1 MNISSKLSD
10 REIISLY
17 INGKESALNIIINRH
32 RSRIFGY
39 ILSKVRDKDTA
50 EDIFQDVFIKI
61 INSLKKGKYNEEGK
75 FIVWAMTI
83 THNLIMDFFRKKKK
97 NRFLKP
103 TDEFDIFDVISDHSL
118 NSEES
123 LIKSQVIDDLNILI
137 NELPETQKE
146 VLKLRYFSNMS
157 FKEIAE
163 NTNVSINTALGRM
176 RYAIINL
183 RKLIEEHKIILE
195 A

>member
-103 TDEFDIFDVISDHSL
+103 TDEFDIFDVISDYSL

-157 FKEIAE
+157 FKEIADKCDI
-163 NTNVSINTALGRM
+163 SINTALGRM
-176 RYAIINL
+176 RYALINI
-183 RKLIEEHKIILE
+183 RKIMNKKGVVLT
-195 A
+195 

>member
-97 NRFLKP
+97 NRFLKQ
-103 TDEFDIFDVISDHSL
+103 TDEFDIFDVISDYSL

-157 FKEIAE
+157 FKEIADKCDI
-163 NTNVSINTALGRM
+163 SINTALGRM
-176 RYAIINL
+176 RYALINI
-183 RKLIEEHKIILE
+183 RKIMNKKGVVLT
-195 A
+195 

>member
-39 ILSKVRDKDTA
+39 ILSKVRDKDAA

-157 FKEIAE
+157 FKEIADKC
-163 NTNVSINTALGRM
+163 NISINTALGRM
-176 RYAIINL
+176 RYALINI
-183 RKLIEEHKIILE
+183 RKIMNKKGVVLT
-195 A
+195 

>member
-103 TDEFDIFDVISDHSL
+103 TDEFDIFDVISDYSL

-157 FKEIAE
+157 FKEIADKC
-163 NTNVSINTALGRM
+163 NISINTALGRM
-176 RYAIINL
+176 RYALINI
-183 RKLIEEHKIILE
+183 RKIMNKKGVVLT
-195 A
+195 

>member
-97 NRFLKP
+97 NRFLKQ

-157 FKEIAE
+157 FKEIADKC
-163 NTNVSINTALGRM
+163 NISINTALGRM
-176 RYAIINL
+176 RYALINI
-183 RKLIEEHKIILE
+183 RKIMNKKGVVLT
-195 A
+195 

>member
-61 INSLKKGKYNEEGK
+61 INSVKKGKYNEEGK

-103 TDEFDIFDVISDHSL
+103 TDEFDIFDVISDQSL
-118 NSEES
+118 SSEES
-123 LIKSQVIDDLNILI
+123 LIKSQVIADLNILI
-137 NELPETQKE
+137 NELPDTQKQ
-146 VLKLRYFSNMS
+146 VLKLRYFSSMS

-163 NTNVSINTALGRM
+163 KCDISINTALGRM
-176 RYAIINL
+176 RYALINI
-183 RKLIEEHKIILE
+183 RKIMNKKGVVLT
-195 A
+195 